1 MTDEDFVFEVDPFA
15 DKTVAGDFTIAPDA
29 RAFLN
34 LNKRSD
40 GRTIAD
46 FAAVEIYEM
55 MNFYIAPELNVRS
68 DHTELT
74 RHESES
80 GGGTV

>member
-1 MTDEDFVFEVDPFA
+1 MTDEDFVFKVDTFA
-15 DKTVAGDFTIAPDA
+15 DKTVAGDFAIAPNA

-55 MNFYIAPELNVRS
+55 MNFRS
-68 DHTELT
+68 RPSLT
-74 RHESES
+74 S
-80 GGGTV
+80 GAITQN